1 MTTAYILDDMPALPA
16 KPKDPLGRHVAW
28 VALTQAPGFIY
39 GDKAFKVDEDFI
51 KAQIDGYRSL
61 TRADYTAPV
70 LREHSRNGE
79 RSGDVLAL
87 ASVVIDERLTLIG
100 ALALSDPEAQDKI
113 KRGEIKYVSPS
124 FGPISDDRGRD
135 FDFALREV
143 SLVAAPHQKHLSPGV
158 THVLGK
164 EQGEMDKDKSTE
176 QEVSTSDAPSVEER
190 LGKMEKAMAELLELK
205 QLMEAAMMEDDDEGK
220 EEEGPQMGEPAESA
234 EVVSLREQVEALEVE
249 RDRAVWEQ
257 GDRQTLTVTPDLDA
271 LLFAAWR
278 ADKEGMG
285 AILSEA
291 VKAAPAKEKQPAKQP
306 VPTPVS
312 PWVRMSEAAPVP
324 GSADIKPATDAEL
337 SEQARELAEGDQVKA
352 LAIYKKLKAQRL
364 H

>member
-1 MTTAYILDDMPALPA
+1 MTAAYILDDMPALPA

-143 SLVAAPHQKHLSPGV
+143 SLVAAPHQKHLTPGT

-190 LGKMEKAMAELLELK
+190 LGKMEKAIAELLELK
-205 QLMEAAMMEDDDEGK
+205 QLMEAAMMEDDEEK
-220 EEEGPQMGEPAESA
+220 EEEGPQMGEPTESP
-234 EVVSLREQVEALEVE
+234 EVVSLREQVEALEDE
-249 RDRAVWEQ
+249 RDRAVWDQ
-257 GDRQTLTVTPDLDA
+257 GDRRVLTVTPELDA
-271 LLFAAWR
+271 LLYAEWR
-278 ADKEGMG
+278 KDKERVAAM
-285 AILSEA
+285 LSEA
-291 VKAAPAKEKQPAKQP
+291 SKAPAKEKQPAKQP
-306 VPTPVS
+306 EPTPVS

-324 GSADIKPATDAEL
+324 SGDDIKPATDADL
-337 SEQARELAEGDQVKA
+337 SAKSLEMAEGDQVKA
-352 LAIYKKLKAQRL
+352 LKIYKELKAQRL

>member
-1 MTTAYILDDMPALPA
+1 MTAAYILDDMPALPA

-100 ALALSDPEAQDKI
+100 ALALADPEAPDKI

-143 SLVAAPHQKHLSPGV
+143 SLVAAPHQKHLTPGT

-164 EQGEMDKDKSTE
+164 EQGEMDKDKSTK
-176 QEVSTSDAPSVEER
+176 QEVETSDAPSVEER

-205 QLMEAAMMEDDDEGK
+205 QLMEAAMMEDDEEE
-220 EEEGPQMGEPAESA
+220 EEEGPQMGEPTESP
-234 EVVSLREQVEALEVE
+234 EVVSLREQVEALENE

-257 GDRQTLTVTPDLDA
+257 GKRQVLTVTPALDA
-271 LLFAAWR
+271 LLYDAWR
-278 ADKEGMG
+278 KDKEGVAAM
-285 AILSEA
+285 LSEA
-291 VKAAPAKEKQPAKQP
+291 SKTPAKEKQPTSQP
-306 VPTPVS
+306 EPTPVS

-324 GSADIKPATDAEL
+324 SNDDVKPATDAEL
-337 SEQARELAEGDQVKA
+337 SEQARELADGDQVKA

>member
-1 MTTAYILDDMPALPA
+1 MTTAYILDDMPTLPA
-16 KPKDPLGRHVAW
+16 KPKDALGRHVAW

-143 SLVAAPHQKHLSPGV
+143 SLVAAPHQKHLTPGT

-176 QEVSTSDAPSVEER
+176 QEVETSDAPSVEER
-190 LGKMEKAMAELLELK
+190 LGKMEKQLAEFVAML
-205 QLMEAAMMEDDDEGK
+205 EAAMVEDDDEGK

-234 EVVSLREQVEALEVE
+234 EIVSLREQVEALEDE

-257 GDRQTLTVTPDLDA
+257 GDRKVLTVTPELDA
-271 LLFAAWR
+271 LLYAAWR
-278 ADKEGMG
+278 ADKEGVSAM
-285 AILSEA
+285 LSEA
-291 VKAAPAKEKQPAKQP
+291 SKTPAKEKQPAKQP
-306 VPTPVS
+306 EPTPIS

-324 GSADIKPATDAEL
+324 SDNDIKPATDAEL